1 MDDSVIFIN
10 NYEDAINLLNNYIVL
25 ANALN
30 IKINKNKTKIV
41 SINKYIF
48 CKWKYIFNN
57 KLVLIPIKDTIYRQ
71 RRKLRKMFKSNINYN
86 EIETTKL
93 CFKAYLN
100 IGNCYKYINLLVLF

>member
-1 MDDSVIFIN
+1 MNQIYKIN
-10 NYEDAINLLNNYIVL
+10 VNIYLLNDYIFL
-25 ANALN
+25 ANKLN
-30 IKINKNKTKIV
+30 IKINENKTKIV
-41 SINKYIF
+41 NINKFIF
-48 CKWKYIFNN
+48 CKWKYILND

-100 IGNCYKYINLLVLF
+100 IGNCYKYIKK

>member
-10 NYEDAINLLNNYIVL
+10 NYEDVVNLLNNYIVL

-48 CKWKYIFNN
+48 CKWKYILND
-57 KLVLIPIKDTIYRQ
+57 KLIIIPIKDTIYRQ
-71 RRKLRKMFKSNINYN
+71 RRKLKKMIKNNIND
-86 EIETTKL
+86 EIKTTKL

>member
-1 MDDSVIFIN
+1 MND
-10 NYEDAINLLNNYIVL
+10 
-25 ANALN
+25 
-30 IKINKNKTKIV
+30 
-41 SINKYIF
+41 
-48 CKWKYIFNN
+48 

-100 IGNCYKYINLLVLF
+100 IGNCYKYIKK